1 MNVSFKHILSL
12 QSGTFVP
19 WRRKTHKRA
28 GYCDTIAS
36 TQSFIMSNVLHR
48 ANLSTQILPPKTSVN
63 RQNLGEGRETG
74 GRAEERRAGQPLHQ
88 ERRVLGFQ
96 VGFELLVGVVLMI
109 IFNLLYSV
117 SCTF

>member
-1 MNVSFKHILSL
+1 MFY
-12 QSGTFVP
+12 TE
-19 WRRKTHKRA
+19 
-28 GYCDTIAS
+28 
-36 TQSFIMSNVLHR
+36 
-48 ANLSTQILPPKTSVN
+48 QICQAKFYPEKTSVN

-109 IFNLLYSV
+109 IFNSV